1 MAPGRSRV
9 SADMMV
15 PIRIESYRFYFR
27 HGVPAISAR
36 GSRLLPP
43 RGPGRELVGGRYV
56 PTGRLFGHGKFRP
69 DRHVIR

>member
-1 MAPGRSRV
+1 
-9 SADMMV
+9 MV
-15 PIRIESYRFYFR
+15 PIRNEKLSILLPTGGPVYYRQ
-27 HGVPAISAR
+27 GVPAISAR